1 METEITF
8 IARETIF
15 ILIKVSAPILLIAL
29 VVGVAISLVQA
40 LTQIQENTL
49 TFVPKILVMMLS
61 LLFLTPYMFENLK
74 HLTEMVF
81 LKIAG
86 IG

>member
-1 METEITF
+1 METEISF
-8 IARETIF
+8 ITRETIF

-74 HLTEMVF
+74 YLAEMVF

-86 IG
+86 IS